1 MSVEILLLVVLGA
14 VTLLSYMVA
23 INSHGSTRLAFS
35 YLIATVILAGSVW
48 ATVQYVN
55 TDINAKKMEEFR
67 KLESEKQKAEDQM
80 KSQEQQYSQAM
91 RMSKEHMAVAARL
104 RDVLTGATGLATMM
118 INTDLHDMSVDLDA
132 LVGRSVDTKRRCDQ
146 VLADFDKTKVT
157 DTLFSESVSLIRE
170 GLKTLTEASQY
181 YYLYFKAEDSAQEE
195 LRERIMRQKA
205 RIASE
210 TLQKAGSQINSLT
223 SQ

>member
-1 MSVEILLLVVLGA
+1 MSVEILLLVILGA
-14 VTLLSYMVA
+14 ITLLSYMVA

-35 YLIATVILAGSVW
+35 YLIATVILAVSVW

-55 TDINAKKMEEFR
+55 TDINAKKMEEFK

-91 RMSKEHMAVAARL
+91 RLSKEHLAIAAHL
-104 RDVLTGATGLATMM
+104 RDVLTNANGLATSMV
-118 INTDLHDMSVDLDA
+118 NTNLHDMSMDLDG
-132 LVGRSVDTKRRCDQ
+132 LVGRSVDTKRRCDDA
-146 VLADFDKTKVT
+146 LADFEKTRIT
-157 DTLFSESVSLIRE
+157 DSLFGGSVALIRD
-170 GLKTLTEASQY
+170 GLKTLAEASQY

-205 RIASE
+205 RLASE
-210 TLQKAGSQINSLT
+210 TLQKAGSQINTLT

>member
-1 MSVEILLLVVLGA
+1 MSVEILLLVLLGA
-14 VTLLSYMVA
+14 ITLLAYMVA
-23 INSHGSTRLAFS
+23 INSHGSARLAFS
-35 YLIATVILAGSVW
+35 YLLATVILAVTVW

-55 TDINAKKMEEFR
+55 TDINAKNMEEFK

-91 RMSKEHMAVAARL
+91 RTSKERLAVAAKL
-104 RDVLTGATGLATMM
+104 HEILTNATGLATLM
-118 INTDLHDMSVDLDA
+118 INTDLHDMSMDLDA
-132 LVGRSVDTKRRCDQ
+132 MVGRSVDTKHRSDQ
-146 VLADFDKTKVT
+146 TLADFEKIKVT
-157 DTLFSESVSLIRE
+157 DSLFSESASLIRD

-181 YYLYFKAEDSAQEE
+181 YYLYFKAEDAAQEE

-210 TLQKAGSQINSLT
+210 TLQKAGSQITSLT
-223 SQ
+223 NQ

>member
-1 MSVEILLLVVLGA
+1 MSVEVLLLVLLAA
-14 VTLLSYMVA
+14 VTLLAYMVA
-23 INSHGSTRLAFS
+23 INSHGPSRLAFS

-48 ATVQYVN
+48 AIVQYVN
-55 TDINAKKMEEFR
+55 TDINAKKMEEFK
-67 KLESEKQKAEDQM
+67 KLESEKQKAEDQV

-91 RMSKEHMAVAARL
+91 RQSKEHMAIAARL
-104 RDVLTGATGLATMM
+104 RDVLTNATGLATMM
-118 INTDLHDMSVDLDA
+118 INTDLRDMSSDLDA
-132 LVGRSVDTKRRCDQ
+132 MVGRSVDAKRRCDQ
-146 VLADFDKTKVT
+146 LLADFDKSKTT
-157 DTLFSESVSLIRE
+157 DTLFSESVSLIKE
-170 GLKTLTEASQY
+170 GLKTLAEASQY

-210 TLQKAGSQINSLT
+210 TLQKASTLITSLT